1 MLQMVAVAPPAV
13 GEREVIGPV
22 RLGETFEENTWAQ
35 HDLEAP
41 ASGRDAARKSA
52 AEKMERERPGAL
64 LARRTRTKNCGRMG
78 QGRVLAR
85 LGWAGEKVARSGD

>member
-41 ASGRDAARKSA
+41 ASGRDAAGSQRLEIWRGNGQVPS
-52 AEKMERERPGAL
+52 L
-64 LARRTRTKNCGRMG
+64 LAERARKT
-78 QGRVLAR
+78 VLA
-85 LGWAGEKVARSGD
+85 WD